1 MKRLATFFLLT
12 HSLFA
17 AETIKEVRFD
27 VLIVRL
33 PEASAAAIS
42 QDLRDP
48 AKVAVVQEKLIAGL
62 GKDVELVDWPTVTTP
77 SGQQA
82 VVENIDEI
90 RYPSEFEP
98 PTILLEVPEE
108 PADVPNPSAPDAGD
122 AAPKLVDGK
131 PAETKADKK
140 KHTVRVEGDLKLVGG
155 VATSFEVKNAGISFQ
170 VEPTIAADGK
180 RLRFMFSLQHVMFLG
195 TEKSVMEVSP
205 THKISVE
212 VARFHTVK
220 STTTVAATSGQPVLL
235 SFNKL
240 REPKDKVEI
249 AICTATIVDTG
260 IAAPDSNEP
269 K

>member
-1 MKRLATFFLLT
+1 MKRLAAFLVLT
-12 HSLFA
+12 QSLFA
-17 AETIKEVRFD
+17 AETMKEVRFD
-27 VLIVRL
+27 VLIVRI
-33 PEASAAAIS
+33 PVAGAAAIS

-48 AKVAVVQEKLIAGL
+48 AKVAAVQEKLIAGL
-62 GKDVELVDWPTVTTP
+62 GKEVELVDWPTLTTP

-98 PTILLEVPEE
+98 PSILLEVPED
-108 PADVPNPSAPDAGD
+108 PADVPTPSAPESND

-131 PAETKADKK
+131 PAETKSDKK
-140 KHTVRVEGDLKLVGG
+140 KHAVRLEGDLKLVGG
-155 VATSFEVKNAGISFQ
+155 VPTSFEVKNAGVSFQ

-180 RLRFMFSLQHVMFLG
+180 RVQFSFALQNTMFLG

-212 VARFHTVK
+212 KPRFQTVK
-220 STTTVAATSGQPVLL
+220 TTETKSAISGQPVLL
-235 SFNKL
+235 SFHKL
-240 REPKDKVEI
+240 REPKDRVEI

-260 IAAPDSNEP
+260 IAAPEP
-269 K
+269 VEAK